1 MYFSMVMT
9 AGIPFSQVSPL
20 STATDLSTPH
30 FSLKTTTRPSEVL
43 LKTLSGAILSQEL
56 KIISGYASHTRSRR
70 DDEGKKNHGTPQVSV
85 YITNLIRA
93 RTSGKA
99 QTNQWTFLCKESR
112 LFSAASS
119 EVWVNVRRELKS
131 NFSFFSFVA
140 MKWGE
145 RNGAPKRV

>member
-1 MYFSMVMT
+1 MT
-9 AGIPFSQVSPL
+9 LLQRIKNSRIESVTRIPQNVLFHGHDCTADIPFSQVSPL

-56 KIISGYASHTRSRR
+56 KIISGYASHARSRR

-112 LFSAASS
+112 LFSAAPS
-119 EVWVNVRRELKS
+119 EV
-131 NFSFFSFVA
+131 
-140 MKWGE
+140 
-145 RNGAPKRV
+145 